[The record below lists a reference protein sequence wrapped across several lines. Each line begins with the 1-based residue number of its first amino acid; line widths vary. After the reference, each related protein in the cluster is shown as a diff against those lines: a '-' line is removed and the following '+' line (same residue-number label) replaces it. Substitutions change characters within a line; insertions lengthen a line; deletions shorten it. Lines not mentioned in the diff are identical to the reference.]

1 MPRTGEG
8 KVLHVGVG
16 DGEVANRVVT
26 VGTAER
32 AAVLAAHLDG
42 AGGQDPK
49 GRAVPGVFYRAS
61 DRGFTTYTGTVGG
74 VAVSIISIGM
84 GMAMM
89 DFAVREV
96 RCVGVWEPPP
106 PLFLSAWLA
115 ASALICK
122 SARRCGRWCRGRCSW
137 CGSARAARCGPTCR
151 WAPSSWLPWVR

>member
-1 MPRTGEG
+1 MPRTGDG

-42 AGGQDPK
+42 ANGTDPK
-49 GRAVPGVFYRAS
+49 GRNVPGIFCHSS
-61 DRGFTTYTGTVGG
+61 DRGFTTYTGTMGG

-89 DFAVREV
+89 DFVVREV
-96 RCVGVWEPPP
+96 SIPV
-106 PLFLSAWLA
+106 PL
-115 ASALICK
+115 
-122 SARRCGRWCRGRCSW
+122 
-137 CGSARAARCGPTCR
+137 
-151 WAPSSWLPWVR
+151 